1 MFLEISVAVLSL
13 VFLLIAALSVPFLL
27 QIWRTAK
34 GITETLHM
42 LNESLP
48 GILRNLEEITT
59 NINKATRTV
68 NEQIDGLSLVVGR
81 IQGLFSIVM
90 DVEKILSAGVRL
102 PVFKT
107 LRNAVAVA
115 TGLKVFLKVF
125 LSSRDS
131 QEK

>member
-1 MFLEISVAVLSL
+1 MFLEISVAVLSV

-34 GITETLHM
+34 GITTTLDM

-68 NEQIDGLSLVVGR
+68 NEQIDGLSLIAGR
-81 IQGLFSIVM
+81 IQELLGFVM
-90 DVEKILSAGVRL
+90 GMEKIVSTSVRL

-107 LRNAVAVA
+107 LRSAVAFV
-115 TGLKVFLKVF
+115 TGLKVFCKVF

-131 QEK
+131 Q

>member
-1 MFLEISVAVLSL
+1 MFLEISVAILSI

-34 GITETLHM
+34 GITTTLDM

-59 NINKATRTV
+59 NINKATRAV
-68 NEQIDGLSLVVGR
+68 NEQIDGLSLVAGR

-90 DVEKILSAGVRL
+90 DVEKILNAGVRL

-107 LRNAVAVA
+107 LRNAIAVV

-125 LSSRDS
+125 LSSRGS
-131 QEK
+131 Q

>member
-13 VFLLIAALSVPFLL
+13 VFLLMAALSVPLLL

-34 GITETLHM
+34 GITTTLNT

-48 GILRNLEEITT
+48 GILKNLEELTT
-59 NINKATRTV
+59 NINTATRTV
-68 NEQIDGLSLVVGR
+68 NEQIEGLSLVVGR
-81 IQGLFSIVM
+81 IQGIMSLVM

-107 LRNAVAVA
+107 IRNAAAVA
-115 TGLKVFLKVF
+115 SGLRSFVKVF
-125 LSSRDS
+125 LSSGGSR
-131 QEK
+131 